1 VGDAGVG
8 VGIEIGVGVA
18 GSGVG
23 VCFGVAVGLVV
34 GIGVGGAGVG
44 VGVEIGV
51 GVAGSG
57 VAVGFGVAVGVG
69 LAVGVGRGVAVARGV
84 GWKNQNKSKLAIC
97 SPSRRSRRLVPW
109 IANFGLAEIV
119 RVHSARYDESA
130 ALGQS
135 SFITFEKS
143 PNRERSCATA
153 WNFVFSLPESTS
165 RSMIEFSTAFAP
177 ERDLKSLTIP
187 ADTSGMAANI
197 ITTAHIDT
205 MRPNLPLIENEI
217 SPNRLLLVSR
227 GL

>member
-1 VGDAGVG
+1 
-8 VGIEIGVGVA
+8 
-18 GSGVG
+18 
-23 VCFGVAVGLVV
+23 VV
-34 GIGVGGAGVG
+34 GIGVGGAGVA

-57 VAVGFGVAVGVG
+57 VGVGFGVAVGVG
-69 LAVGVGRGVAVARGV
+69 LAVGVAVARGV

-97 SPSRRSRRLVPW
+97 SPFRRSRRLVPW

-165 RSMIEFSTAFAP
+165 RSMIELSTAFAN
-177 ERDLKSLTIP
+177 ERDLTSLTIP
-187 ADTSGMAANI
+187 ADTSDVAANTI
-197 ITTAHIDT
+197 STAHIDI
-205 MRPNLPLIENEI
+205 MRPNLPLIEDEI
-217 SPNRLLLVSR
+217 SPNRLLLASR
-227 GL
+227 RL